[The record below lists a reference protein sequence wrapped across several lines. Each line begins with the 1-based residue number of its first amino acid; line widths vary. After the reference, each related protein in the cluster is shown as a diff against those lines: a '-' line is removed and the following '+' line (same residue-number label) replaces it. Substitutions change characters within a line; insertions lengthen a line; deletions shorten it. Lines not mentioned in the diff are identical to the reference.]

1 MRGGNGGRL
10 RKGGAVLKVY
20 CALKYVYACL
30 DTFQTL
36 FSFSFGGF
44 RGFRERRKKK
54 KKSCLYFLYIN

>member
-20 CALKYVYACL
+20 CALKYVYTCL

-36 FSFSFGGF
+36 FSFFFGVF
-44 RGFRERRKKK
+44 EVLEREEKK
-54 KKSCLYFLYIN
+54 KKSCLYLYIN

>member
-20 CALKYVYACL
+20 CALKYVYTCL

-36 FSFSFGGF
+36 FSFFLGF
-44 RGFRERRKKK
+44 SRF
-54 KKSCLYFLYIN
+54 

>member
-1 MRGGNGGRL
+1 MRVGNGGRL

-20 CALKYVYACL
+20 CALKYVYTCL

-36 FSFSFGGF
+36 FSFFFWGF

-54 KKSCLYFLYIN
+54 KKVVCIFYI